1 MRLPPL
7 AFRLQSRPI
16 LPSSSTSIPLLQ
28 IRHKSEPN
36 KPAFAQQAR
45 GWNKN
50 VNAMKKAQKDANKA
64 KTPGSSNPFL
74 QGANFDRNDSRVTL
88 ARGMLFS
95 QRPLRG
101 LGLNPQD
108 QIRHETI
115 HRAWILVQSRRRRS
129 RIGKLR
135 VLERSVEKTM
145 QVLRETD
152 MWLYDLAVSAGRE
165 EEPRFP
171 LVMRIPTE
179 TLPTKA
185 WNYSWNNSNIKGV
198 GGVAKGG

>member
-1 MRLPPL
+1 MRLPTLP
-7 AFRLQSRPI
+7 FRRQSRPI
-16 LPSSSTSIPLLQ
+16 LPSPSLTLPQ
-28 IRHKSEPN
+28 IRHKTESNQPT
-36 KPAFAQQAR
+36 FAQHSR

-50 VNAMKKAQKDANKA
+50 ANAMKQAQKNASKA
-64 KTPGSSNPFL
+64 KTPGSNNPFL

-115 HRAWILVQSRRRRS
+115 HRAWLLVQGRRRRS

-135 VLERSVEKTM
+135 VLEGSVEKTM
-145 QVLRETD
+145 KVLRETD
-152 MWLYDLAVSAGRE
+152 LRLYDLAVSAGRE
-165 EEPRFP
+165 EEQRFP
-171 LVMRIPTE
+171 LVVRIPTE
-179 TLPTKA
+179 TLPTKV
-185 WNYSWNNSNIKGV
+185 WNYSWTNSNIKGV
-198 GGVAKGG
+198 GGIAKGG